1 MLKVWPESKKYL
13 LLQKERVKI
22 SIPFGKKQ
30 IIEFQKVKR
39 GFLNLRDLIV
49 QTVTSVNDTNS
60 EFFWKSA
67 CYL

>member
-30 IIEFQKVKR
+30 IIEFQEVKR
-39 GFLNLRDLIV
+39 SFLNLRDSTAEDNV
-49 QTVTSVNDTNS
+49 CKRPFYQ
-60 EFFWKSA
+60 
-67 CYL
+67 